1 MQHPTLQN
9 VRIRSTRD
17 ALQVFHGVATHRV
30 PLITRRLDA
39 EERRNIMP
47 GNVYVWEERGANT
60 EPTGLGMERWTD
72 GMGWGPS
79 RVRDEFLFYHQK
91 DSDAADDLLNPVTP
105 WAQMMRRPGSR
116 PNKPFGPDGRP
127 LPDAERL
134 IKQTYSVHVSLPA
147 DRPKGI
153 IRKWHLTAYF
163 SPSKLHELDTID
175 NIRGVGDLAVPDG
188 WFRSARIG
196 RNRRDSRTIGFAPP
210 SPPDLAIQPI
220 PSGSMDYHHPQ
231 INAPYHSYPSPSQ
244 HMSTPHPYPSSASPH
259 IYTTSSQVTTPT
271 ASGYTTPTSST
282 SSSPRS
288 LLNEYPHNP
297 KNRLVPL
304 EVLVRTAGPRRDPT
318 DEQLLR
324 RFNN

>member
-17 ALQVFHGVATHRV
+17 ALQVFHGVATHRL

-39 EERRNIMP
+39 EERRNIVP

-91 DSDAADDLLNPVTP
+91 DSDVTDDLVNPVTP
-105 WAQMMRRPGSR
+105 WAQMMRPSGR
-116 PNKPFGPDGRP
+116 PNGRPFSVEVRP
-127 LPDAERL
+127 LPETERL

-147 DRPKGI
+147 DRSRGI
-153 IRKWHLTAYF
+153 VRKWHLTAYF
-163 SPSKLHELDTID
+163 SPQKLDELHTID
-175 NIRGVGDLAVPDG
+175 GLRGVGDAVVPEG

-196 RNRRDSRTIGFAPP
+196 RNRRDSRNQGSHTQTSEGSSPP
-210 SPPDLAIQPI
+210 STSPI
-220 PSGSMDYHHPQ
+220 LNSPQSSNPHPRHPSLSSYSTQNSGNMSPGSM
-231 INAPYHSYPSPSQ
+231 SQ
-244 HMSTPHPYPSSASPH
+244 
-259 IYTTSSQVTTPT
+259 
-271 ASGYTTPTSST
+271 
-282 SSSPRS
+282 
-288 LLNEYPHNP
+288 
-297 KNRLVPL
+297 LVPL
-304 EVLVRTAGPRRDPT
+304 EVLVRTAGPRRDPA

-324 RFNN
+324 RFLS

>member
-17 ALQVFHGVATHRV
+17 ALQVFHGVATHRL

-39 EERRNIMP
+39 EERRNIVP

-91 DSDAADDLLNPVTP
+91 DSDVTDDLVNPVTP
-105 WAQMMRRPGSR
+105 WAQMMRRPAAR
-116 PNKPFGPDGRP
+116 PNTRPFSVDVRP
-127 LPDAERL
+127 VPESERL

-163 SPSKLHELDTID
+163 SPHRLDELDTID
-175 NIRGVGDLAVPDG
+175 NLRGVGDIVVPEG

-196 RNRRDSRTIGFAPP
+196 RNRRDSRTHALP
-210 SPPDLAIQPI
+210 STSEGPGHSPTSSGSNFYL
-220 PSGSMDYHHPQ
+220 PSGSHHQ
-231 INAPYHSYPSPSQ
+231 YPSPSQ
-244 HMSTPHPYPSSASPH
+244 HSSPASP
-259 IYTTSSQVTTPT
+259 
-271 ASGYTTPTSST
+271 SGYSIPASP
-282 SSSPRS
+282 PRS
-288 LLNEYPHNP
+288 VVHPQHQ
-297 KNRLVPL
+297 LVPL
-304 EVLVRTAGPRRDPT
+304 EVLVQTAGPRRDPA
-318 DEQLLR
+318 DELLLR
-324 RFNN
+324 RFSS